1 MIATTVILL
10 GVAATATDILAC
22 YILATTAAELLPY
35 DF

>member
-10 GVAATATDILAC
+10 GVAATATDILAW
-22 YILATTAAELLPY
+22 YILATTAELPY